1 MKRILL
7 AGLLLASCGK
17 GGPPD
22 VRITDAWA
30 RQTISGQT
38 STAAYMTLK
47 NEGAGDD
54 RLVSVSTEAPAMA
67 MLHSSESSDA
77 VSRMRPM
84 ESGLAVPAGA
94 TIELKPGGTHI
105 MVTGLRAPLDVG
117 DSLKLTMRFEKSGER
132 PVNVRVTP
140 AFGPG
145 PRR

>member
-1 MKRILL
+1 MKCILL
-7 AGLLLASCGK
+7 AGLLLASCSK

-22 VRITDAWA
+22 IRITNAWA

-54 RLVSVSTEAPAMA
+54 RLVSVSAEAPAMA
-67 MLHSSESSDA
+67 MLHSSKSSDA

-132 PVNVRVTP
+132 PVDVRVTP

>member
-1 MKRILL
+1 MKRILF
-7 AGLLLASCGK
+7 AGLLLASCSK

-22 VRITDAWA
+22 IQITDAWA

-38 STAAYMTLK
+38 STAAYMILK

-54 RLVSVSTEAPAMA
+54 RLVSVSAQAPAMA

-77 VSRMRPM
+77 VARMRPI
-84 ESGLAVPAGA
+84 ESGLAIPAGA
-94 TIELKPGGTHI
+94 MIELKPGGTHV

-117 DSLKLTMRFEKSGER
+117 DTLKLTMRFEKSGER
-132 PVNVRVTP
+132 AVDVRVTP

>member
-1 MKRILL
+1 VKPILL
-7 AGLLLASCGK
+7 AALLLASCSK

-22 VRITDAWA
+22 VRISDAWA
-30 RQTISGQT
+30 RETISGQT
-38 STAAYMTLK
+38 STAAYMILK

-54 RLVSVSTEAPAMA
+54 RLVSVSAQPPAMA

-77 VSRMRPM
+77 VARMRTLD
-84 ESGLAVPAGA
+84 SGVAVPAGA
-94 TIELKPGGTHI
+94 TIELKPGGTHV
-105 MVTGLRAPLDVG
+105 MVTGLRAPLNVG
-117 DSLKLTMRFEKSGER
+117 DTLKLTTRFEKSGEQ